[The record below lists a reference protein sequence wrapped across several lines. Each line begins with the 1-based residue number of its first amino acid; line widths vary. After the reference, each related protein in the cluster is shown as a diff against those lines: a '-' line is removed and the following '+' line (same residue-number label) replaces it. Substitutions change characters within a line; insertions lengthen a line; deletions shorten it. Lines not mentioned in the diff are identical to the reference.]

1 MLVCKMYIEL
11 FCNNYTDWH
20 CFLFVQVSYYVLIY
34 APHAPVLLKWPFLGS
49 CVWHL
54 RCTSTGHVYLH
65 FVAHTNMYLFHYTL
79 YIAIYIWYMYIY
91 IDILLYM
98 TCIFTISFILFT
110 CFTSFNMFLRDA
122 YHHAVHH
129 FDPRSPPQKPGKSLP
144 GHGHEPANLKPPK
157 GPPLQGYRIACE
169 SWKSQPISG
178 WWFQIFL
185 YFHPYLGK
193 IPILTNIFQ
202 RGWNHQLDLL
212 REYRPGG
219 GNSNICHFSS

>member
-79 YIAIYIWYMYIY
+79 YIAIYIYDICIY
-91 IDILLYM
+91 ILIYYYIWHVFLQFLSYCLLV
-98 TCIFTISFILFT
+98 SHHLT
-110 CFTSFNMFLRDA
+110 CFLEMHIIMLYIILIQDLHLKNPENPCQVMAMSRRTWSLRKARHSKDT
-122 YHHAVHH
+122 
-129 FDPRSPPQKPGKSLP
+129 G
-144 GHGHEPANLKPPK
+144 
-157 GPPLQGYRIACE
+157 
-169 SWKSQPISG
+169 
-178 WWFQIFL
+178 
-185 YFHPYLGK
+185 
-193 IPILTNIFQ
+193 
-202 RGWNHQLDLL
+202 
-212 REYRPGG
+212 
-219 GNSNICHFSS
+219 